1 MGTSFL
7 LSVPMKRCSSCLET
21 KKDFGPDKRAEDG
34 LQSRCRD
41 CARQYD
47 RERYQ
52 ANRKA
57 KAEYQRRYWNS
68 LSKEEQ
74 KRRTFRYELGRY
86 GLDLEQYEQMVK
98 KQKGLCRLCS
108 KPPKPGCHHRLQV
121 DHCHATGKI
130 RGLLCNTC
138 NTALGRLGD
147 SEQGILRLLQ
157 YVRGEL
163 PLREAGRPI

>member
-1 MGTSFL
+1 
-7 LSVPMKRCSSCLET
+7 MKRCSSCLQTGKE
-21 KKDFGPDKRAEDG
+21 FGPDKRAEDG
-34 LQSRCRD
+34 LQSRCRECVRRD
-41 CARQYD
+41 D
-47 RERYQ
+47 RARYQ

-74 KRRTFRYELGRY
+74 KKRTFRYELGRY
-86 GLDLEQYEQMVK
+86 GLTLEQYERMTNQ
-98 KQKGLCRLCS
+98 QLGLCKLCE
-108 KPPKPGCHHRLQV
+108 KPPKPGWHHRLQV
-121 DHCHATGKI
+121 DHCHETGRI

-147 SEQGILRLLQ
+147 SEQRIMRLLS

-163 PLREAGRPI
+163 PLREGSHPT